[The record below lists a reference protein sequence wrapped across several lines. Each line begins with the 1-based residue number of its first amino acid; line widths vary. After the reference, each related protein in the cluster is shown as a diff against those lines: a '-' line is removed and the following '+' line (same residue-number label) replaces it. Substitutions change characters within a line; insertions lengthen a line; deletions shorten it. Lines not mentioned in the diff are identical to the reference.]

1 MTLKNKLAALREESL
16 RVTRAQQERYE
27 EFKRQERAGPS
38 SPQPVAMT
46 AEGIIRAYRKALND
60 PDPDEKRVGPG

>member
-27 EFKRQERAGPS
+27 EFKRQERARSQQPAAGGLALCR
-38 SPQPVAMT
+38 PQYFRIV
-46 AEGIIRAYRKALND
+46 
-60 PDPDEKRVGPG
+60 RVG